1 MRSLALTL
9 AALVSASA
17 WLFAAPAVHADEGAA
32 RLQHVGWSSVTG
44 SGKLQ
49 NETRNVAGF
58 QGISTAGSI
67 RLVLRQGTREGVEL
81 RSDDNILPLIET
93 RVVDRGGVPTLVIGT
108 KSGASYA
115 SRNPVV
121 ATIDLITLRAL
132 TVAGSGD
139 VVSEALKSPSLR
151 LVAAGSSSIKLRQ
164 LAVDELSAKVAGS
177 GDLELT
183 GRAGIL
189 ALVVA
194 GSGDANARG
203 LEADE
208 ASVAVA
214 GSGDAS
220 VNARKSLSIS
230 VAGSGSVAY
239 TGSANVK
246 TAIAGSGS
254 VKKL

>member
-1 MRSLALTL
+1 MRFLTI
-9 AALVSASA
+9 AALLGASA
-17 WLFAAPAVHADEGAA
+17 CLVTAPTAHADDGAA
-32 RLQHVGWSSVTG
+32 RIQQVGWNSVTG

-49 NETRNVAGF
+49 TETRNVAGF

-67 RLVLRQGTREGVEL
+67 RLVLRQGAREGVEL
-81 RSDDNILPLIET
+81 RADDNLLPLIET
-93 RVVDRGGVPTLVIGT
+93 SVVDRSGVPTLEIGT
-108 KSGASYA
+108 KSGASYS

-139 VVSEALKSPSLR
+139 VVSEALKSPTLR

-183 GRAGIL
+183 GRAGVF

-194 GSGDANARG
+194 GSGDANTRA

-208 ASVAVA
+208 VSVAVA

-220 VNARKSLSIS
+220 VNARKTLSIS

-239 TGSANVK
+239 TGGANVK

>member
-1 MRSLALTL
+1 MKSITLVALFGAASLLL
-9 AALVSASA
+9 
-17 WLFAAPAVHADEGAA
+17 AAPAAHADG
-32 RLQHVGWSSVTG
+32 RSGQMQNVGWSSVTG

-49 NETRNVAGF
+49 TETRNVTGF
-58 QGISTAGSI
+58 QGIATAGSI

-81 RSDDNILPLIET
+81 RADDNILPLIET
-93 RVVDRGGVPTLVIGT
+93 RVVDRSGVPTLEVHT
-108 KSGASYA
+108 KSGASYS

-132 TVAGSGD
+132 TVVGSGD
-139 VVSEALKSPSLR
+139 VVGEALKTPNLR
-151 LVAAGSSSIKLRQ
+151 LVAAGSASIKLRQ

-177 GDLELT
+177 GDLELA
-183 GRAGIL
+183 GRAGVF

-194 GSGDANARG
+194 GSGDANTRG

-220 VNARKSLSIS
+220 VNARKTLSIS